1 MPSWIQPRETTDEAT
16 SALFILF
23 IQSIAPASTSSM
35 PSCIQPRE
43 TMDKATGRL
52 TTAM

>member
-1 MPSWIQPRETTDEAT
+1 MPSCIQLKGTTDEAT

-23 IQSIAPASTSSM
+23 IQRIAPASTSSM
-35 PSCIQPRE
+35 PSRTQPRE
-43 TMDKATGRL
+43 TMDEATGRL